1 MKGVTFGTYHS
12 YRDFSLI
19 LNSKEIA
26 APKTKTVKI
35 DIEGADSAIDLTEF
49 FGEPKYEDCTHKF
62 QFSTI
67 VPQNEFLTL
76 FSTVKNAI
84 HGKKLEVSLDA
95 DPGFFYVGRC
105 YVSSFTNEKNIGK
118 ISVECECEPYKYK
131 AAKTVISKAV
141 NGETTVTLP
150 NLRKRVVPEV
160 LIEADSTLHIVY
172 ETYNVWDLGSGSYTL
187 PELELKAGEN
197 TVSVSGAGNIT
208 FFYQEAGL

>member
-12 YRDFSLI
+12 YNDFSLI
-19 LNSKEIA
+19 LSSKEIA

-35 DIEGADSAIDLTEF
+35 DVEGADSAIDLTDF

-76 FSTVKNAI
+76 FSTIKNAI
-84 HGKKLEVSLDA
+84 HGKKLRISLDA

-131 AAKTVISKAV
+131 AEKTVITQIV
-141 NGETTVTLP
+141 NGEINIVLP

-160 LIEADSTLHIVY
+160 LVETDSALHIVY
-172 ETYNVWDLGSGSYTL
+172 ETSNIWDLGNGSYTL
-187 PELELKAGEN
+187 PELELKTGEN
-197 TVSVSGAGNIT
+197 NVFASGVGNIT
-208 FFYQEAGL
+208 FSYQEAGL

>member
-1 MKGVTFGTYHS
+1 MKGVTFGAYHS
-12 YRDFSLI
+12 YNDFSLI
-19 LNSKEIA
+19 LTSKEIA
-26 APKTKTVKI
+26 APKTRTVKI
-35 DIEGADSAIDLTEF
+35 DVEGADSAIDLTDF

-67 VPQNEFLTL
+67 VPQSEFLTL
-76 FSTVKNAI
+76 FSSIKNAI
-84 HGKKLEVSLDA
+84 HGKKLGISLDA

-131 AAKTVISKAV
+131 AEKTVITQIV
-141 NGETTVTLP
+141 NGEINIVLP

-160 LIEADSTLHIVY
+160 QIEADSALHIVY
-172 ETYNVWDLGSGSYTL
+172 ETNIWDLGSGSYTL

-197 TVSVSGAGNIT
+197 NVSVSGVGNIT
-208 FFYQEAGL
+208 FLYQEAGL

>member
-12 YRDFSLI
+12 YNDFSLI
-19 LNSKEIA
+19 LSSKEIA

-35 DIEGADSAIDLTEF
+35 DVEGADSAIDLTDF

-67 VPQNEFLTL
+67 VPQSEFLTL
-76 FSTVKNAI
+76 FSTIKNAI
-84 HGKKLEVSLDA
+84 HGKKLEISLDA

-131 AAKTVISKAV
+131 AAKTVITQAV
-141 NGETTVTLP
+141 NGEDIIVLP

-160 LIEADSTLHIVY
+160 QIEADSALHIVY
-172 ETYNVWDLGSGSYTL
+172 ETNIWDLGSGSYTL

-197 TVSVSGAGNIT
+197 NVSVSGVGNIT
-208 FFYQEAGL
+208 FSYQEAGL

>member
-1 MKGVTFGTYHS
+1 MKGVTFGEYHS
-12 YRDFSLI
+12 YRDFCLI

-67 VPQNEFLTL
+67 VPQSNFLAL
-76 FSTVKNAI
+76 FSTIKNAI

-118 ISVECECEPYKYK
+118 IAIECECEPYKYK
-131 AAKTVISKAV
+131 AAKTVITQAI
-141 NGETTVTLP
+141 NGETTITLS

-160 LIEADSTLHIVY
+160 LIEADSALHIVY

-197 TVSVSGAGNIT
+197 VVAVTGTGNIT
-208 FFYQEAGL
+208 FTYQEAGL

>member
-35 DIEGADSAIDLTEF
+35 DIEGADGAIDLTEF

-76 FSTVKNAI
+76 FSTIKNAI

-105 YVSSFTNEKNIGK
+105 YVSSFTNEKNVGK
-118 ISVECECEPYKYK
+118 IAIECECEPYKYR
-131 AAKTVISKAV
+131 AAKTVISKAI
-141 NGETTVTLP
+141 NGETTITLS

-160 LIEADSTLHIVY
+160 QIETDSTLHIVY

-208 FFYQEAGL
+208 FSYQEAGL

>member
-35 DIEGADSAIDLTEF
+35 DIEGADSAIDLTDF
-49 FGEPKYEDCTHKF
+49 FGEAKYEDCTHKF

-76 FSTVKNAI
+76 FSTIKNAI

-105 YVSSFTNEKNIGK
+105 YVSSFTNEKNVGK
-118 ISVECECEPYKYK
+118 IAIECECEPYKYK

-141 NGETTVTLP
+141 NGETTITLS

-160 LIEADSTLHIVY
+160 LIEADSALHIVY

-197 TVSVSGAGNIT
+197 TVSVSGTGNIT
-208 FFYQEAGL
+208 FSYQEAGL

>member
-1 MKGVTFGTYHS
+1 MKGVTFGEYHS
-12 YRDFSLI
+12 YNDFSLI

-49 FGEPKYEDCTHKF
+49 FGEPKYEDCTLIF

-67 VPQNEFLTL
+67 VPQNNFLAL
-76 FSTVKNAI
+76 FSTIKNAI
-84 HGKKLEVSLDA
+84 HGKKLAISLDA

-118 ISVECECEPYKYK
+118 IAIECECEPYKYK
-131 AAKTVISKAV
+131 AAKTVISNAV
-141 NGETTVTLP
+141 NGEDNIVLT

-197 TVSVSGAGNIT
+197 VVSVSGTGNIT
-208 FFYQEAGL
+208 FSYQEAGL

>member
-1 MKGVTFGTYHS
+1 MKGVTFGEYHS

-67 VPQNEFLTL
+67 VPQSNFLAL
-76 FSTVKNAI
+76 FSTIKNAI

-118 ISVECECEPYKYK
+118 IAIECECEPYKYK
-131 AAKTVISKAV
+131 AAKTVITQAI
-141 NGETTVTLP
+141 NGETTITLS

-160 LIEADSTLHIVY
+160 LIEADSALHIVY

-197 TVSVSGAGNIT
+197 VVAVTGTGNIT
-208 FFYQEAGL
+208 FTYQEAGL

>member
-1 MKGVTFGTYHS
+1 MKGVTFGAYHS
-12 YRDFSLI
+12 YDDFSLI
-19 LNSKEIA
+19 LSSKEIA

-35 DIEGADSAIDLTEF
+35 DIEGADGAIDLTDF

-62 QFSTI
+62 QFSSI
-67 VPQNEFLTL
+67 VPQSEFLTQ
-76 FSTVKNAI
+76 FSTIKNAI
-84 HGKKLEVSLDA
+84 HGKKLGIILDD

-131 AAKTVISKAV
+131 AAKTVITQAV
-141 NGETTVTLP
+141 DGEDTIVLT

-160 LIEADSTLHIVY
+160 LIEADSALHIIY
-172 ETYNVWDLGSGSYTL
+172 ETYNIWDLGNGSYTL

-197 TVSVSGAGNIT
+197 VVSVTGTGTIT
-208 FFYQEAGL
+208 FTYQEAGL

>member
-1 MKGVTFGTYHS
+1 MKGVTFGEYHS

-35 DIEGADSAIDLTEF
+35 DIRGADSAIDLTEF

-67 VPQNEFLTL
+67 VPQNNFLTL
-76 FSTVKNAI
+76 FSTIKNAI
-84 HGKKLEVSLDA
+84 HGKKLAISLDA
-95 DPGFFYVGRC
+95 DPSFFYVGRC

-118 ISVECECEPYKYK
+118 IAIECECEPYKYK
-131 AAKTVISKAV
+131 AAKTVITQAI
-141 NGETTVTLP
+141 NGDTTITLS

-160 LIEADSTLHIVY
+160 LIEADSPLHIVY

-197 TVSVSGAGNIT
+197 VVIVTGTGNIT
-208 FFYQEAGL
+208 FTYQEAGL

>member
-1 MKGVTFGTYHS
+1 MKGVTFGGYHS

-67 VPQNEFLTL
+67 VPQSNFLAL
-76 FSTVKNAI
+76 FSTIKNAI

-118 ISVECECEPYKYK
+118 IAIECECEPYKYK
-131 AAKTVISKAV
+131 AAKTVITQAI
-141 NGETTVTLP
+141 NGETTITLS

-160 LIEADSTLHIVY
+160 LIEADSALHIVY

-197 TVSVSGAGNIT
+197 VVAVTGTGNIT
-208 FFYQEAGL
+208 FTYQEAGL